1 MIETIRKNGIILGAF
16 ALVTTSV
23 LALTYNLTFERIE
36 LAKERQLLDV
46 LNQVIDPSIQNNELH
61 VDCITIEP
69 ENLLGNETQRVFRAR
84 LNGEPSALILETT
97 ATNGYSGPI
106 KMVVAVDKSAS
117 TVLGVRVVEHKET
130 PGLGDKIDIRV
141 SNWIKSFNNVK
152 YSDERADRWQVKK
165 DGGQFDQFTG
175 ATITPRAVVRAVA
188 NTTKF
193 AQENLSNLFLT
204 PSNCSPGPQKG
215 ELDVN
220 VSSSQELGQ

>member
-1 MIETIRKNGIILGAF
+1 MIETIRRNGIILGAF

-23 LALTYNLTFERIE
+23 LAVTYKLTFERIE

-61 VDCITIEP
+61 IDCITLEP
-69 ENLLGNETQRVFRAR
+69 TSLLGNRPQRVFRAR

-106 KMVVAVDKSAS
+106 TMVVAVNESAS

-152 YSDERADRWQVKK
+152 YSNEHSDRWNVKK

-175 ATITPRAVVRAVA
+175 ATITPRAVVTAVA
-188 NTTKF
+188 NTAQF
-193 AQENLSNLFLT
+193 AQENISTLFET

-215 ELDVN
+215 ELDLN